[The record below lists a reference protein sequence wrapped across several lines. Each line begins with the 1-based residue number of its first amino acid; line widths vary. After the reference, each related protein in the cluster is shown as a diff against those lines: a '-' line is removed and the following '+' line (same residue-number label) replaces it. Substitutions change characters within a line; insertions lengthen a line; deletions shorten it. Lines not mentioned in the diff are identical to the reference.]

1 MLRSQSYTYD
11 AGSQV
16 TAHTVGSVTTS
27 YGYDAFGQLTPKAKI
42 KPKAKLKVG
51 CGAAVYTELGAKY
64 MSPTINIAPVIRF
77 YRVLR
82 VLAL

>member
-1 MLRSQSYTYD
+1 MVNVYLRVIKVFRRVQWN
-11 AGSQV
+11 
-16 TAHTVGSVTTS
+16 TTS
-27 YGYDAFGQLTPKAKI
+27 YRYNSLGQLTPKAKI

-77 YRVLR
+77 NWVLW
-82 VLAL
+82 VLPL